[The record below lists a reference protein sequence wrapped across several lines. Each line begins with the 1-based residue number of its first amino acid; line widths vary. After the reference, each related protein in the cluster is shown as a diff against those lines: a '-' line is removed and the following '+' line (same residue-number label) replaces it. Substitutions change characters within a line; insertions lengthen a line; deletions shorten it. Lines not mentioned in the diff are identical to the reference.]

1 MAKHVTLAGLA
12 AVTLFIS
19 GLAWAEGDTNADAP
33 PSMVVSGYLDMSYS
47 KLSGEGV
54 FTSGTFDRVFD
65 VKSNGF
71 SLQQAAV
78 TFAYQPKEGF
88 GGVVNLTAGND
99 ANLIASYGAITG
111 GHDKFDVTQAF
122 LQYATGS
129 WTVMAGK
136 FVTLSGA
143 EVISSPTNPNFSRSI
158 LFGYAIPFTHTG
170 LRAAYAATDTL
181 SLTLGLN
188 NGWDALKTANSGKTV
203 EIGGTYTPSK
213 SFVLAASGYF
223 GKQRIAGLVDSGPE
237 GSRSMIDIVAT
248 WNVTDALSLV
258 LNYDWAKQADVTDGL
273 ATPYDAKWSGLAAY
287 ANYMINDQWKVS
299 LRAEYMDDTDGYR
312 TGVAQKW
319 KEVTATVAYLPTKSW
334 EIRLE
339 GRADTSN
346 VDAFVTNLETAT
358 IASSQNSIALQSLF
372 KFCGYCNSSF
382 FIILQII
389 FGNGAPFETF

>member
-1 MAKHVTLAGLA
+1 MNKRLTLAGLG
-12 AVTLFIS
+12 AVTLLAS
-19 GLAWAEGDTNADAP
+19 GLAWAEGDASADSPTAV
-33 PSMVVSGYLDMSYS
+33 VVSGYLDASYS
-47 KLSGEGV
+47 NLSGAGV
-54 FTSGTFDRVFD
+54 FTSGTADRVFD
-65 VKSNGF
+65 VKSSGF

-78 TFAYQPKEGF
+78 TFAYQPKEGL

-111 GHDKFDVTQAF
+111 GHNKFDVTQAF

-129 WTVMAGK
+129 LTVMAGK

-143 EVISSPTNPNFSRSI
+143 EVINSPTNPNFSRSI

-170 LRAAYAATDTL
+170 LRAAYAASDTV

-188 NGWDALKTANSGKTV
+188 NGWDALKSANSGKTV
-203 EIGGTYTPSK
+203 EVGGTYTPSK

-223 GKQRIAGLVDSGPE
+223 GKQRIAGLVDNGPE
-237 GSRSMIDIVAT
+237 GTRSLIDIVAT
-248 WNVTDALSLV
+248 WNVTDSLSLV
-258 LNYDWAKQADVTDGL
+258 LNYDWAKQADVTDGVS
-273 ATPYDAKWSGLAAY
+273 TPFDAKWSGLAAY
-287 ANYMINDQWKVS
+287 ANYTVNDQWKVS
-299 LRAEYMDDTDGYR
+299 LRAEYMDDTNGYR

-346 VDAFVTNLETAT
+346 VDAFVTHLETAT
-358 IASSQNSIALQSLF
+358 IASSQNSIAVQSLL
-372 KFCGYCNSSF
+372 KF
-382 FIILQII
+382 
-389 FGNGAPFETF
+389 